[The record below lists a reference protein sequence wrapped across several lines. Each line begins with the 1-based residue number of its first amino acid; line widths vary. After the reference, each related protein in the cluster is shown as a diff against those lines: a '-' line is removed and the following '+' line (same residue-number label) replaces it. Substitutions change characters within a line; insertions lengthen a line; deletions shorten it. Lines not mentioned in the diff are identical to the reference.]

1 MREEWI
7 RGNRHL
13 PWMGRLVAG
22 SLSKRLTKTVLSCI
36 VCYYQQERIQ
46 MNKNIVKL
54 VKSITATTNGEGFWS
69 TEKRLVNIKSIEI
82 DSITDDNG
90 EEIEVGDNR
99 TPAAIMWLRVY
110 FNRKDWNVEKHGLIY
125 TDTKWIAQ
133 LRKGLREIGL
143 TAADLDYTE
152 QGMQGDDYVSLHAWK
167 PKTIAAFRKAF
178 N

>member
-1 MREEWI
+1 M
-7 RGNRHL
+7 
-13 PWMGRLVAG
+13 
-22 SLSKRLTKTVLSCI
+22 TT
-36 VCYYQQERIQ
+36 QERIQ

-110 FNRKDWNVEKHGLIY
+110 FNRSDWNVKKHGLIY